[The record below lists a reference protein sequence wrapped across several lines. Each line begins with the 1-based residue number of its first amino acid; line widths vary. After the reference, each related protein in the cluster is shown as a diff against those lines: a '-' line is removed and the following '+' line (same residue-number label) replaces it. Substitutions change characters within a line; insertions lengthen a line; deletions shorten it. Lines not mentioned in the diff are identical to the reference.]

1 MGQKSAQALLNDMHE
16 AQQKKGYLDEQD
28 ILMLADKH
36 GLPPAQVYETASF
49 YSMLYFE
56 PQPRNVIQ
64 VCKNA
69 PCHVSGAPAVIA
81 ALEEKTGIS
90 MGETTEDGS
99 IALRYVECLGQCQDG
114 PSLVVNGV
122 YYKHV
127 TPDQID
133 GILSALH

>member
-1 MGQKSAQALLNDMHE
+1 MRREWQMSKKSKNRYISHND
-16 AQQKKGYLDEQD
+16 LDR
-28 ILMLADKH
+28 ADKPNQD
-36 GLPPAQVYETASF
+36 GSVASAESAGPAGAESSVAS
-49 YSMLYFE
+49 
-56 PQPRNVIQ
+56 
-64 VCKNA
+64 
-69 PCHVSGAPAVIA
+69 